1 MFAKVRVEDV
11 RERDWEAEDVV
22 AMAGNEHVVM
32 LQSVFQSARSHGNC
46 PVVVGLVTPGVGRG
60 NGEEVVVEWVLRKIL
75 SSVFQY
81 GVW

>member
-32 LQSVFQSARSHGNC
+32 LQSVFQSTRSHGSC

-60 NGEEVVVEWVLRKIL
+60 NGEEVVVEWVLRKNL

>member
-1 MFAKVRVEDV
+1 M
-11 RERDWEAEDVV
+11 V

-32 LQSVFQSARSHGNC
+32 LQSVFQSTRSHGSC

-60 NGEEVVVEWVLRKIL
+60 NGEEVVVEWVLRKNL